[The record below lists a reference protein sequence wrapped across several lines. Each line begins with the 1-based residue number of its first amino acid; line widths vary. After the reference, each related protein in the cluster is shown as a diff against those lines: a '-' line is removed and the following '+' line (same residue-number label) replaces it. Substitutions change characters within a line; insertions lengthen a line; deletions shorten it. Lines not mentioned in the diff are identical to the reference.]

1 MEDYLFEIDNIRNDL
16 GFLGFLEN
24 GKIPFEIR
32 RLYYIT
38 EASGEVKRGQH
49 GHRKL
54 QQILIAPVGSF
65 KVKIINKNGKKEYT
79 LDSPNVALYIP
90 EMSWRELYN
99 FSDPS
104 CCLVVASEVYDKEDY
119 VFDFQEFSK
128 MIQ

>member
-1 MEDYLFEIDNIRNDL
+1 
-16 GFLGFLEN
+16 
-24 GKIPFEIR
+24 
-32 RLYYIT
+32 LYYIA

-49 GHRKL
+49 GHRNL

-65 KVKIINKNGKKEYT
+65 KVKIINKYGEKVYT
-79 LDSPNVALYIP
+79 LDRPNVGLYIP

-104 CCLVVASEVYDKEDY
+104 CCLVVASQVYDKEDY